1 MKEDKDPIIF
11 IKHILENIED
21 IEKFSEGLDKKEFQE
36 NRLKQKAIIRSIEVI
51 GEAAKNIPDS
61 FKEKCPDIVWKDI
74 IGTRDK
80 LIHHY
85 FGVDLN
91 AVWKVVKEDIPE
103 LKIRIKSL
111 LE

>member
-1 MKEDKDPIIF
+1 MKKEKDSLVFIRHIF
-11 IKHILENIED
+11 DNIKD
-21 IEKFSEGLDKKEFQE
+21 IEKFSRGLNEEDFKKDV
-36 NRLKQKAIIRSIEVI
+36 LIQKAIIRSIEVI
-51 GEAAKNIPDS
+51 GEAAKNIPPS
-61 FKEKCPDIVWKDI
+61 FKDKYPNISWKDM

-103 LKIRIKSL
+103 LKIQIKEL
-111 LE
+111 LV